1 MMDGVD
7 KDFIEALL
15 KRNHTMQE
23 ISDLLRKRNPNVRGF
38 SLRSVQ
44 RFCQDQDHDLSSR
57 EITNGE
63 LKHIV
68 RQAVG
73 LLLIYLELTMKD
85 MILLIYFLVNCETLL
100 LTYLIKIR

>member
-44 RFCQDQDHDLSSR
+44 RFWKDNDLSSR
-57 EITNGE
+57 EITNSE
-63 LKHIV
+63 LNNIV
-68 RQAVG
+68 RQAVD
-73 LLLIYLELTMKD
+73 IVK
-85 MILLIYFLVNCETLL
+85 IFLVNSETF
-100 LTYLIKIR
+100 